1 MYVGGWDCVPL
12 VVLWSVF
19 SPVLVVFLWWF
30 FCGGFFV
37 VVFAVVV
44 FVVVFLW
51 WFLWS
56 SFASV
61 HRQSSTTKQRT
72 VSTTQHVAT
81 NVRAAIVRL
90 KATGIARVG
99 VSSASHSSVGR
110 RHVDCTE
117 IDGSEQPWKCWHEW
131 PTHSRFE
138 KTVENQISQRSR

>member
-19 SPVLVVFLWWF
+19 SPVLV
-30 FCGGFFV
+30 GF
-37 VVFAVVV
+37 

-51 WFLWS
+51 WFFLWWFLWS
-56 SFASV
+56 SLLHV

-81 NVRAAIVRL
+81 NVRAVTVRF

-99 VSSASHSSVGR
+99 VSSASYSSVGR

-131 PTHSRFE
+131 PTHSRFK